1 MRGDKVR
8 TTFHSARLRGLM
20 AIALSLATAA
30 FMFPASPANA
40 ASSLNVQPT
49 QEHAAAYVS
58 GWGQI
63 QALAGDGNMCLDA
76 WGIYQHGQQLHI
88 YTCDGTADQKWRSE
102 EVSCQIPNTTCAML
116 RNMSNQ
122 QRFCLD
128 VYGLSSANFT
138 KAVLYECDPLDKAQL
153 FEIVTTSIPY
163 TYTIYGG
170 WTGTSLDDGYA
181 NRYNGA
187 KVDFYQNNLSLA
199 QQWRPTTIHATP
211 PVLGNLSKWP
221 GYTPVWR

>member
-8 TTFHSARLRGLM
+8 TAFRSARLRGLM
-20 AIALSLATAA
+20 GIGLSLATAA
-30 FMFPASPANA
+30 FLFPASLATA
-40 ASSLNVQPT
+40 ASTSNFQQPT
-49 QEHAAAYVS
+49 QAHAAYVS
-58 GWGQI
+58 GWGTI

-76 WGIYQHGQQLHI
+76 WGISRHGQQLHI

-102 EVSCQIPNTTCAML
+102 EVTCQIPNTTCAML
-116 RNMSNQ
+116 RSMSKQ
-122 QRFCLD
+122 GFCLD

-138 KAVLYECDPLDKAQL
+138 PAVLYECNPADKAQL
-153 FEIVTTSIPY
+153 FEIVTTAIPY
-163 TYTIYGG
+163 TYTIYAG

-199 QQWRPTTIHATP
+199 QQWRTTTIHATP

-221 GYTPVWR
+221 GYKP